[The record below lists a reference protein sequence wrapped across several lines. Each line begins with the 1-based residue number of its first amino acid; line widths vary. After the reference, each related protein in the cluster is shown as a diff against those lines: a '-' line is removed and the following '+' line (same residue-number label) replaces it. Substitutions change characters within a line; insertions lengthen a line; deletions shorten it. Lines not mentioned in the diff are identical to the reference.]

1 MLRLTAQEATNH
13 KQRNDK
19 MSKTVIENEF
29 TIINLET
36 GATVSFNH
44 QTKNIRYASVTGA
57 FFDTSYE
64 DDNWVQMMN
73 QYKLWR

>member
-1 MLRLTAQEATNH
+1 
-13 KQRNDK
+13 

-44 QTKNIRYASVTGA
+44 KTKNIRYSSVTGT

-64 DDNWVQMMN
+64 DDNWVHMMN
-73 QYKLWR
+73 RYKLWR

>member
-1 MLRLTAQEATNH
+1 MT
-13 KQRNDK
+13 
-19 MSKTVIENEF
+19 KTVIENSF
-29 TIINLET
+29 TIINLDG
-36 GATVSFNH
+36 GANVSFNH
-44 QTKNIRYASVTGA
+44 ITKNIRYVSVTGA